1 MVDKDTRSQYGIKK
15 NSSDLNNFWSGIRKG
30 NAEAL
35 AQLYYVSYPWLF
47 NYGYRIVPE
56 EAFVKDAIQELF
68 LILWKKRKGINEAR
82 SVKSYL
88 YSSLHRLIFRRI
100 RKQKNRTE
108 RNYDYKQFFSK
119 NLQTIEALIIDSEVD
134 RERQE
139 KILQAIDLLSDRQK
153 EAIFLKY
160 YDGLTNTEI
169 ACIMDINK
177 QSVYNHVFRAINK
190 MQDFVHSKPAGI

>member
-1 MVDKDTRSQYGIKK
+1 MVNKDTRLQYGSKK
-15 NSSDLNNFWSGIRKG
+15 NNSDLNDFWSGIRRG

-35 AQLYYVSYPWLF
+35 SQLYCVSYPWLF
-47 NYGYRIVPE
+47 NYGYGIVPK
-56 EAFVKDAIQELF
+56 EAFVKDVIQELF
-68 LILWKKRKGINEAR
+68 LILWEKRKGINEAR

-100 RKQKNRTE
+100 RKKKNRTK

-119 NLQTIEALIIDSEVD
+119 NFQTMEESIINSEIVQ
-134 RERQE
+134 ERQE

-160 YDGLTNTEI
+160 YNGLTNKEI
-169 ACIMDINK
+169 ACIMDINN

-190 MQDFVHSKPAGI
+190 MQEFVQRKPVGI